1 MGHALFIYMWQWA
14 CLIHIC
20 ATCLIYMYVTLSGT
34 CLTHKVYVSRTN
46 SYVTDMPHA
55 YGMCN
60 THEFICDMSHSCVS
74 WFVHMCDMTPSCV
87 TSLIHVWRA
96 LFIWYTWH
104 WRIYMWYAAF
114 MFVIYYTWHW
124 RIHIWHASFMFD
136 ICIYVT
142 LTNLFILACLI
153 HVWHMYICDSDEFIY
168 SCVPYSCLTWF
179 VHTCDTSH
187 SYDIIDCN
195 ESCLQHTAT
204 HCNTLQHTACTAT
217 QCTHCNTLQHSA
229 RTAAHC
235 NTLHTAQHTATQCT
249 HCNTL
254 QHTAHTA
261 THCNIVHTLQHTA
274 THHSIRI
281 SCNCSWRLLWGG
293 YD

>member
-168 SCVPYSCLTWF
+168 SCVPYSCWHDSCTRVTRLIHMISSI
-179 VHTCDTSH
+179 VMSRV
-187 SYDIIDCN
+187 CN
-195 ESCLQHTAT
+195 TLQHTAT
-204 HCNTLQHTACTAT
+204 HCNTLHA
-217 QCTHCNTLQHSA
+217 LQHS
-229 RTAAHC
+229 
-235 NTLHTAQHTATQCT
+235 
-249 HCNTL
+249 
-254 QHTAHTA
+254 AHTA
-261 THCNIVHTLQHTA
+261 THCNTVHALQHTATHCTQRNTLQHSAHTATHCNTQHTLQHTA
-274 THHSIRI
+274 T
-281 SCNCSWRLLWGG
+281 
-293 YD
+293 